1 MITFLIT
8 FFLVSMVLAT
18 GAVESDNYLIGF
30 VFVILGI
37 LSGVALQYSIKIK
50 KNQKINNYTITRRT
64 KL

>member
-18 GAVESDNYLIGF
+18 GAVEADNYLIGF

-37 LSGVALQYSIKIK
+37 LSGVIAIFYQNK
-50 KNQKINNYTITRRT
+50 KESKNKQLYYEELRY
-64 KL
+64 

>member
-37 LSGVALQYSIKIK
+37 LSGVIAIFYQNK
-50 KNQKINNYTITRRT
+50 KESKNKQLYYEELRY
-64 KL
+64 